1 MIVTFYSYKGGV
13 GRSMAMVNVGE
24 ILADI
29 GYDVVLC
36 DFDLEAPGLEQYVTD
51 AREDVA
57 RLRARPGVVD
67 LLEEYKDLLADPE
80 GPGAEPAGPASD
92 FKDFSG
98 LPLRRPSSY
107 ATVVRSQN
115 PNRLGRLRF
124 LGAGARDEER
134 ATRYSESVRGFDW
147 PDFYDRWAG
156 AAYLD
161 FFREDLTSGQSIVL
175 VDSRTGVTEHGGVCT
190 HHLADVV
197 ILVSAPNTL
206 NIEGTR
212 WMANLLATAD
222 LVTLRQGRP
231 LQVLPVAG
239 RVETSAEVEE
249 LDTFRKRFL
258 AEFAATVPPAAGNG
272 RAFVEDTEIPYIP
285 YFAFT
290 EKVVARETNTTHRE
304 LLGAYRSL
312 TQSIVNV
319 GLDAGLLDPPK
330 ATSWADEMQLQRA
343 EQERRAIFDRHR
355 RWLETGHESG
365 ERAVLRGRD
374 FSRQELTDIDLS
386 GADLTGA
393 NFERANLRS
402 ARFVEATM
410 AGAVLRGA
418 QLDRADLS
426 AAILK
431 DAILTGAILPGA
443 KLDASDLKRADLVG
457 ADASGASFRGANLA
471 SALLGRANLH
481 GCDLT
486 GTDLTGA
493 KLVGTDLG
501 SAILN
506 ATTGLVP
513 SELARATVDDAT
525 QLPAELKPG
534 ARGSSGPAQ
543 ASLAAPEIVP
553 VSAQRDHPALSEDFR
568 FLDQLL
574 VPEFTGFSALA
585 RVTTRSLR
593 LWHSVVIAYAACA
606 VVLALE
612 ADSPLVGAH
621 PLAPD
626 GIAWATVAVLGVA
639 GLVTASLLLPG
650 YRRLRARRAAFQ
662 RAADRLRAEY
672 FLFLG
677 GIGGYAAVPVLR
689 RNLLEA
695 RIKTIKQEGPGHD
708 RPAG

>member
-13 GRSMAMVNVGE
+13 GRSMALVNVGE

-36 DFDLEAPGLEQYVTD
+36 DFDLEAPGLEQYATD

-57 RLRARPGVVD
+57 SLRAQRGVVD

-134 ATRYSESVRGFDW
+134 ATCYSESVRGFDW

-161 FFREDLTSGQSIVL
+161 FFREDLTTGQSIVL

-222 LVTLRQGRP
+222 LATLRQGRP

-249 LDTFRKRFL
+249 LDAFRKRFL

-304 LLGAYRSL
+304 LLSAYRSL

-330 ATSWADEMQLQRA
+330 ATNWADEMQLQRA
-343 EQERRAIFDRHR
+343 DQERRAIFDRHR

-374 FSRQELTDIDLS
+374 FSRQELTGVDLS
-386 GADLTGA
+386 GADLTEA
-393 NFERANLRS
+393 NFERANLRG

-410 AGAVLRGA
+410 TGAVLRGA

-443 KLDASDLKRADLVG
+443 KLDASDLKRADLAG
-457 ADASGASFRGANLA
+457 ADASGASFRGVNLA
-471 SALLGRANLH
+471 SAQLGRANLH

-493 KLVGTDLG
+493 RLVGTDLG

-506 ATTGLVP
+506 ATTGLVA

-525 QLPAELKPG
+525 QLPGEMRPG
-534 ARGSSGPAQ
+534 ARRSPGPAT
-543 ASLAAPEIVP
+543 ADPATAGVVP
-553 VSAQRDHPALSEDFR
+553 VSAQLDHPALSEDFR
-568 FLDQLL
+568 FLDERL
-574 VPEFTGFSALA
+574 VPQLSSFNA
-585 RVTTRSLR
+585 RVGAATRSLR
-593 LWHSVVIAYAACA
+593 FLYAVVIGYAAAA
-606 VVLALE
+606 VVLAAE
-612 ADSPLVGAH
+612 VDH
-621 PLAPD
+621 PLFGNRSPAPS
-626 GIAWATVAVLGVA
+626 GLAWAAAGVLGA
-639 GLVTASLLLPG
+639 SGLAIALLLLPA
-650 YRRLRARRAAFQ
+650 YRRLGARRAALQ

-677 GIGGYAAVPVLR
+677 RIGGYGDPGQRQNILQ
-689 RNLLEA
+689 E
-695 RIKTIKQEGPGHD
+695 RIKTITQEGLLP
-708 RPAG
+708 